1 MRQYRPPATDE
12 AGIFGPELLQPIPAI
27 FFLYKLLMQSSSAS
41 FLSYAWIPIVL
52 WAALAQTARNAAQRS
67 LVAQAGTLGAT
78 LARFLYGLPFAAA
91 WVLALHALPA
101 TAAAV
106 PPFHAAY
113 FAWLLLGA
121 LSQLAATAFLL
132 AAMKQRNF
140 VVGVAYSKTDALQVA
155 VFATLFLHELPGW
168 VTLLAMGLAT
178 LGVVMLSLPRKA
190 IEAPAGGA
198 RAWAGLAALYGLA
211 SGAGFALSAVGYRGA
226 ALQLPG
232 VSPWLVGGWG
242 VLLAQ
247 TIQTLLLGG
256 WLALRSPGA
265 LRAMAVAWRISVV
278 AGSAGAL
285 ASIGWFTAFAL
296 TSAAN
301 VRTLGMVEVVFSY
314 LVSRRL
320 LREKLA
326 SAEQAGLVLVL
337 TGVAALLFS

>member
-1 MRQYRPPATDE
+1 MP
-12 AGIFGPELLQPIPAI
+12 
-27 FFLYKLLMQSSSAS
+27 SSATP
-41 FLSYAWIPIVL
+41 FITYAWIPIVL

-78 LARFLYGLPFAAA
+78 LARFLYGVPFAAA
-91 WVLALHALPA
+91 WVLVLHALPA

-106 PPFHAAY
+106 PSFHAAY
-113 FAWLLLGA
+113 LAWLLLGA
-121 LSQLAATAFLL
+121 VSQLAATAFLL

-168 VTLLAMGLAT
+168 VTLLAIGLAT
-178 LGVVMLSLPRKA
+178 AGVVLLSLPRKVA
-190 IEAPAGGA
+190 DAPVGGV
-198 RAWAGLAALYGLA
+198 RSWAGLAALYGLA

-226 ALQLPG
+226 SLQLPE

-247 TIQTLLLGG
+247 ALQTVLLGG
-256 WLALRSPGA
+256 WLALRAPGA
-265 LRAMAVAWRISVV
+265 LRATVVAWRVSVL
-278 AGSAGAL
+278 AGAAGAM

-296 TSAAN
+296 ASAAS

-320 LREKLA
+320 LREKLEA
-326 SAEQAGLVLVL
+326 AEKAGLALVVL
-337 TGVAALLFS
+337 GVTALLFS

>member
-1 MRQYRPPATDE
+1 MSLTALAAT
-12 AGIFGPELLQPIPAI
+12 
-27 FFLYKLLMQSSSAS
+27 
-41 FLSYAWIPIVL
+41 AWIPIVL
-52 WAALAQTARNAAQRS
+52 AAALAQTARNAAQRS

-91 WVLALHALPA
+91 WVLVLHAMPV

-106 PPFHAAY
+106 PAFHAGY
-113 FAWLLLGA
+113 FAWLALGA
-121 LSQLAATAFLL
+121 AGQLAATAFLL

-140 VVGVAYSKTDALQVA
+140 VIGVAYSKTDALQVA

-178 LGVVMLSLPRKA
+178 AGVVLLSWPRTA
-190 IEAPAGGA
+190 APAADGV

-226 ALQLPG
+226 ALQMPG

-242 VLLAQ
+242 VLWAQ
-247 TIQTLLLGG
+247 ALQTLVLGG
-256 WLALRSPGA
+256 WLLLRDRTA
-265 LRAMAVAWRISVV
+265 LRAMAAAWRVSAL
-278 AGSAGAL
+278 AGGMGAL
-285 ASIGWFTAFAL
+285 ASVGWFTAFAL

-314 LVSRRL
+314 LVSHRL
-320 LREKLA
+320 LREKLTG
-326 SAEQAGLVLVL
+326 AERAGLLLVLV
-337 TGVAALLFS
+337 GVAALLFA